1 MIRKLNEAVRVPLMT
16 LLHKDPALQLFI
28 VGDVENFGFERDFM
42 ELWGRWMNR
51 PGRIKAVMLRFYGSF
66 LPFAE
71 GSFDVEGFA
80 ELVRKSGK
88 AEMLSGSSQVLREF
102 SQVLECQ
109 GLATKVVARLC
120 AEYWKRA
127 SRMNLQK
134 AGVHRYRHLVHVVH
148 IGNWSPLLEKGRPSC
163 LRGRYKAE

>member
-1 MIRKLNEAVRVPLMT
+1 MIRKLNEADRIPLMA
-16 LLHKDPALQLFI
+16 LLHKDPALNLFI
-28 VGDVENFGFERDFM
+28 IGDVENFGFERDFM

-102 SQVLECQ
+102 SQVLECK

-120 AEYWKRA
+120 ADVLEEGKPDESAKSW
-127 SRMNLQK
+127 
-134 AGVHRYRHLVHVVH
+134 G
-148 IGNWSPLLEKGRPSC
+148 SPISAPGPCCTNRKPEPTL
-163 LRGRYKAE
+163 